1 MKMKSFI
8 TTLFL
13 LLAMTCNVMAGELS
27 GPKSNEVQ
35 EVTGPFTIIIT
46 GNGVIGRDGPGGVDT
61 GVRFYKGQKL
71 TCYGLEKGWYKVK
84 YGNGVRWVSS
94 EYAKVESTTSPPSLM
109 LSSQATVSSEGLPPL
124 EQPPRIGSTEVINCL
139 TLENK
144 AVGSMWS
151 MMEKAFGCRAHT
163 VMCNNTTLI

>member
-71 TCYGLEKGWYKVK
+71 PCYGLEKGWYKVK

-94 EYAKVESTTSPPSLM
+94 SYAKPAGSSSSSSYSSGYYVVFTGDRVIGRLSPAGT
-109 LSSQATVSSEGLPPL
+109 ATRYRFYRGQRVPYLGQQGSWYKVSYNGKVLWVSSAYSYV
-124 EQPPRIGSTEVINCL
+124 Q
-139 TLENK
+139 
-144 AVGSMWS
+144 
-151 MMEKAFGCRAHT
+151 
-163 VMCNNTTLI
+163 